1 MSTFLFRRRIATCVH
16 FSGWDTKNARTGG
29 PNGHV
34 ISGVTTTTMEV
45 TTGGGD
51 NGGGDNGEGDHTPES
66 RALIGQLAPA
76 HFTFHTIVNAM
87 QFCF

>member
-1 MSTFLFRRRIATCVH
+1 MGYKKC
-16 FSGWDTKNARTGG
+16 
-29 PNGHV
+29 PNGRAER
-34 ISGVTTTTMEV
+34 SRDLGGDNDN
-45 TTGGGD
+45 GGGD